1 VREIVLDEWELTHE
15 LALLAGYV
23 PAAGPPLARAGAAGK
38 RLRTEVRTAK
48 GRVAQAAA
56 LDGYAATLDSAVQA
70 LEQLHPPRVVEAE
83 QRTNIRTYTR
93 IAASARALARVLR
106 RHRNAAPALH
116 KFDVTLVAGSAI
128 SVQRARIA
136 GLVAF
141 NRRITRV
148 RELNADAQRER
159 LRLQRAL
166 R

>member
-1 VREIVLDEWELTHE
+1 VREIVHDEWELTHE

-48 GRVAQAAA
+48 GRVAQAA

-70 LEQLHPPRVVEAE
+70 LEQLHPPRMVEAE